1 MTQLYYKEKGQGE
14 PLILLHGNG
23 ENHEYF
29 RNQIEYFSK
38 SYRVIALDTRGHGK
52 SPRGDE
58 PFTIRQF
65 AEDLREFMDEKK
77 IEKAILLGF
86 SDGGNIALIFAL
98 RYPQRVSRLILNGAN
113 LYGSGVRPSVQ
124 IPIILGYHIA
134 RLFAGHSLKARRNA
148 EMLRLMVKD
157 PDIKPE
163 ELKAVAIKTLVIGGT
178 KDMIKAQH
186 TALIKEN
193 LPNASLRIL
202 SGDHFIA
209 AKNPKKFNQA
219 VEEFLK
225 QPD

>member
-29 RNQIEYFSK
+29 RNQTEYFSK

-58 PFTIRQF
+58 SFTIRQF

-163 ELKAVAIKTLVIGGT
+163 ELKAVAIKTLVIVGT

-193 LPNASLRIL
+193 LPNASLRII

>member
-52 SPRGDE
+52 SPRGKA

-113 LYGSGVRPSVQ
+113 LYVSGVRPSVQ

-163 ELKAVAIKTLVIGGT
+163 ELKAVAIKTLVIVGT

>member
-52 SPRGDE
+52 SPRGKA

-113 LYGSGVRPSVQ
+113 LYGAGVRPSVQ

-163 ELKAVAIKTLVIGGT
+163 ELKAVAIKTLVIVGT

-193 LPNASLRIL
+193 LPNASLRVL

>member
-163 ELKAVAIKTLVIGGT
+163 ELKAVAIKTLVIVGT

>member
-29 RNQIEYFSK
+29 RNQTEYFSK

-113 LYGSGVRPSVQ
+113 LYGAGVRPSVQ

-163 ELKAVAIKTLVIGGT
+163 ELKAVAIKTLVIVGA

-193 LPNASLRIL
+193 LPNASLRVL

-219 VEEFLK
+219 VEEVLK

>member
-29 RNQIEYFSK
+29 RNQTEYFSK

-113 LYGSGVRPSVQ
+113 LYGAGVRPSVQ

-134 RLFAGHSLKARRNA
+134 RLFAGHSPKARRNA

-163 ELKAVAIKTLVIGGT
+163 ELKAVAIKTLVIVGT

-193 LPNASLRIL
+193 LPNASLRVL

>member
-1 MTQLYYKEKGQGE
+1 
-14 PLILLHGNG
+14 
-23 ENHEYF
+23 
-29 RNQIEYFSK
+29 
-38 SYRVIALDTRGHGK
+38 
-52 SPRGDE
+52 
-58 PFTIRQF
+58 
-65 AEDLREFMDEKK
+65 MDEKK

-86 SDGGNIALIFAL
+86 PDGGHIALIFAL

-113 LYGSGVRPSVQ
+113 LYGAGVRPSVQ

-163 ELKAVAIKTLVIGGT
+163 ELKAVAIKTLVIVGT

-193 LPNASLRIL
+193 LPNASLRVL

-225 QPD
+225 QPDW

>member
-29 RNQIEYFSK
+29 RNQTEYFSK

-163 ELKAVAIKTLVIGGT
+163 ELKAVAIKTLVIVGT

>member
-29 RNQIEYFSK
+29 RNQTEYFSK

-113 LYGSGVRPSVQ
+113 LYGAGVRPSVQ

-163 ELKAVAIKTLVIGGT
+163 ELKAVAIKTLVIVGT

-193 LPNASLRIL
+193 LPNASLRVI

>member
-52 SPRGDE
+52 SPRGKA

-113 LYGSGVRPSVQ
+113 LYVSGVRPSVQ

-163 ELKAVAIKTLVIGGT
+163 ELKAVAIKTLVIVGT

-193 LPNASLRIL
+193 LPNASLRVI

>member
-29 RNQIEYFSK
+29 RNQTEYFSK

-113 LYGSGVRPSVQ
+113 LYGAGVRPSVQ

-163 ELKAVAIKTLVIGGT
+163 ELKAVAIKTLVIVGT

-193 LPNASLRIL
+193 LPNASLRVL

>member
-29 RNQIEYFSK
+29 RNQTEYFSK

-113 LYGSGVRPSVQ
+113 LYGAGVRPSVQ

-163 ELKAVAIKTLVIGGT
+163 ELKAVAIKTLVIVGT

>member
-29 RNQIEYFSK
+29 RNQTEYFSK

-58 PFTIRQF
+58 SFTIRQF

-113 LYGSGVRPSVQ
+113 LYGAGVRPSVQ

-163 ELKAVAIKTLVIGGT
+163 ELKAVAIKTLVIVGT

-193 LPNASLRIL
+193 LPNASLRVL

>member
-29 RNQIEYFSK
+29 RNQTEYFSK

-113 LYGSGVRPSVQ
+113 LYGAGVRPSVQ

-163 ELKAVAIKTLVIGGT
+163 ELKAVAIKTLVIVGT

-193 LPNASLRIL
+193 LPNASLRII